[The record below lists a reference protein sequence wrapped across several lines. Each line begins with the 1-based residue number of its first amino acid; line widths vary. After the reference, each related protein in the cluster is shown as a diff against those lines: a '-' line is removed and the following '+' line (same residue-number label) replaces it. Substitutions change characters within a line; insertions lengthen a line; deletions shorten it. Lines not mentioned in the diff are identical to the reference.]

1 MILALEI
8 LGTLFALSGVWLT
21 ARQHVACWPVAM
33 VAVVIYIYVFFQ
45 SRLYGDAALQ
55 AFYLMMSI
63 YGWYEWLFGG
73 KNHSALS
80 PSYLDSH
87 TFVVTSLIG
96 GAATM
101 IFAYFLQMTDSNVV
115 WFDAATTA
123 FSLVATWMM
132 ARKIVESWLYW
143 IVIDSVYV
151 GVLIYKELYITG
163 FQYFVFTLLA
173 IYGFRTWRKK
183 RTFIVVT

>member
-8 LGTLFALSGVWLT
+8 FGTLFALLGVWLT
-21 ARQHVACWPVAM
+21 ARQHMACWPVAM
-33 VAVVIYIYVFFQ
+33 VAVIIYIYVFFQ
-45 SRLYGDAALQ
+45 SQLYGDAALQ
-55 AFYLMMSI
+55 TLYLMTGI

-73 KNHSALS
+73 KNHSPLK
-80 PSYLDSH
+80 PSHLDIS
-87 TFVVTSLIG
+87 TFIITSLIG
-96 GAATM
+96 FAAT
-101 IFAYFLQMTDSNVV
+101 ITFAYFLQMTDSNVV

-163 FQYFVFTLLA
+163 FQYFIFTWLA
-173 IYGFRTWRKK
+173 IYGFRTWKK
-183 RTFIVVT
+183 QRSFIVVT